1 MMMNFLQTMRRHGRF
16 LLLPLLLLPL
26 LLLSGCRDQQAAY
39 EALNQLLADTFPAD
53 GPGVVL
59 LVNSPAVGEQ
69 IAKRGRANLAQG
81 DPIQA
86 RSHFRIGDI
95 TKTFVSTLVFQ
106 MVEEGEM
113 ALADPIARH
122 LPAAIAARLPQ
133 EATITVEHL
142 LIMRS
147 GLPDYRDD
155 PNFATAVAAEPIRA
169 WAPEETL
176 AFVYDKELRF
186 PPGSEFHYSN
196 TNYILLQIMIEE
208 IMEEPLDEVLRD
220 RILERLAIQDTY
232 MEVSEALP
240 GGYVPGYLDMDG
252 DGELEPSTQLGDARG
267 LGDLGLISNVLDL
280 AEFTPALYQRSF
292 TGEEGRERSLE
303 TADTDLG
310 YEYGLGIMRR
320 DSPWGPMW
328 GHTNDAPGFSGAIWF
343 LPESETTLVVLSN
356 GQPPTAI
363 ADLVDAALQIVLEGE

>member
-1 MMMNFLQTMRRHGRF
+1 MRRHGRF
-16 LLLPLLLLPL
+16 PLSLLLLPL
-26 LLLSGCRDQQAAY
+26 LFLSGCQEQQAAY
-39 EALNQLLADTFPAD
+39 EALNQLLVDTFPAD

-59 LVNSPAVGEQ
+59 LVNSPGVGEQ
-69 IAKRGRANLAQG
+69 IAKHGRANLTTG

-86 RSHFRIGDI
+86 RNHFRIGDI

-106 MVEEGEM
+106 MIEEDKM

-122 LPAAIAARLPQ
+122 LPASIAARLPQ
-133 EATITVEHL
+133 EATITVEYL
-142 LIMRS
+142 LTMRS
-147 GLPDYRDD
+147 GLPDYRHNPD
-155 PNFATAVAAEPIRA
+155 FATAVAAEPTRA
-169 WAPEETL
+169 WEPEEAL
-176 AFVYDKELRF
+176 AFAYDQELLF
-186 PPGSEFHYSN
+186 TPGSEFHYSN

-240 GGYVPGYLDMDG
+240 GGYVPGYLDTDG

-267 LGDLGLISNVLDL
+267 LGDLGLVSTVLDL

-292 TGEEGRERSLE
+292 TGEEGRARSLE
-303 TADTDLG
+303 TADTGLG

-328 GHTNDAPGFSGAIWF
+328 GHTNDVPGFSGAIWF
-343 LPESETTLVVLSN
+343 LPERETTLVVLSN
-356 GQPPTAI
+356 GQPPEAI